1 MEAKL
6 LSDFESEQSSR
17 TGLPLLRKGSNY
29 LKAEIEIIGFNEDI
43 VTASNHDDGEED
55 PFDF

>member
-1 MEAKL
+1 METKL
-6 LSDFESEQSSR
+6 LSDFESQRSR
-17 TGLPLLRKGSNY
+17 TGLPLRSKGSKY

-43 VTASNHDDGEED
+43 VTASNYDDGEAD

>member
-1 MEAKL
+1 METKL
-6 LSDFESEQSSR
+6 LSDFESERLR
-17 TGLPLLRKGSNY
+17 TGYSLLRKGSNN

-43 VTASNHDDGEED
+43 VTASNYDDGEAD

>member
-1 MEAKL
+1 METKL
-6 LSDFESEQSSR
+6 LSDFESERSR
-17 TGLPLLRKGSNY
+17 TGYSLLRKGSNN

-43 VTASNHDDGEED
+43 VTASNYDDGEAD

>member
-1 MEAKL
+1 MDTKL
-6 LSDFESEQSSR
+6 LSDFESERFR
-17 TGLPLLRKGSNY
+17 TGYSLLRKGSNN

-43 VTASNHDDGEED
+43 VTASNYDDGEAD

>member
-1 MEAKL
+1 METKL
-6 LSDFESEQSSR
+6 LSDFESEQFR
-17 TGLPLLRKGSNY
+17 TGYSLLRKGSNN

-43 VTASNHDDGEED
+43 VTASNYDDGEAD

>member
-1 MEAKL
+1 METKL
-6 LSDFESEQSSR
+6 LSDFKSERLR
-17 TGLPLLRKGSNY
+17 TGYSLLRKGSNN

-43 VTASNHDDGEED
+43 VTASNYDDGEAD

>member
-1 MEAKL
+1 METKL
-6 LSDFESEQSSR
+6 LSDFESERSR
-17 TGLPLLRKGSNY
+17 TGLPLLCKGSNY

-43 VTASNHDDGEED
+43 ATASNYDDGEAD

>member
-1 MEAKL
+1 MKTKL
-6 LSDFESEQSSR
+6 LSDFESERSR

-43 VTASNHDDGEED
+43 VTASNYDDGEAD

>member
-1 MEAKL
+1 METKL
-6 LSDFESEQSSR
+6 LSDFKSERSR
-17 TGLPLLRKGSNY
+17 TGLPLRSKGSNY

-43 VTASNHDDGEED
+43 VTASNYDDGEAD